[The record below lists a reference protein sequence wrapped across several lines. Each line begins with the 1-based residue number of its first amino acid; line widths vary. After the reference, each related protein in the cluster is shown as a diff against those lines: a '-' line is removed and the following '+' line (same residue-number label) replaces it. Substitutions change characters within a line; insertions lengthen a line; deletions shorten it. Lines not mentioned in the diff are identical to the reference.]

1 MSSAPRGSAAGGA
14 VGVHLGRR
22 GVLHLSTVFQNLME
36 EIIELPDM
44 STHKV
49 LERGPL
55 GNLSSD
61 FQKC

>member
-44 STHKV
+44 S
-49 LERGPL
+49 
-55 GNLSSD
+55 NS
-61 FQKC
+61 